1 MNKMGKIFLYQKV
14 YEELLERIQNGT
26 YPPGE
31 KLPADDELCR
41 EFSVSAITVKKALEM
56 LAESGCVKRVP
67 GNGSFVRKQ
76 EKAAGEKGGKDHL
89 LGLVLEHV
97 STPFGLEMMYRMD
110 CLAKKTG
117 YSLIVR
123 FSYGDRER
131 ETEEIHFLMS
141 LHVDGMIIMP
151 CHGKNY
157 SPAILQ
163 LYLDDFPVVLID
175 KKMKGIPVPSVR
187 TDNKAAT
194 AALVRA
200 LAEDG
205 CRRIALFT
213 TEDTEAISVQE
224 RRNGFINEMERL
236 GLTEA
241 GICVLPSGGGKESL
255 LDNHPCP
262 EAIQAAVRFLEKG
275 RTEMDAIIAEEYGIV
290 PAITAAAGKVGISLD
305 KEIRLA
311 CVDEDYLAPYG
322 PAFLHVKQDEAAIAE
337 KAVEVLLGRI
347 AGERGEEEVL
357 ILAKKYKSGIII

>member
-76 EKAAGEKGGKDHL
+76 EKAGGEKGGKDHL

-224 RRNGFINEMERL
+224 RRCLLYTSRIRKL
-236 GLTEA
+236 
-241 GICVLPSGGGKESL
+241 SGS
-255 LDNHPCP
+255 CP
-262 EAIQAAVRFLEKG
+262 A
-275 RTEMDAIIAEEYGIV
+275 
-290 PAITAAAGKVGISLD
+290 
-305 KEIRLA
+305 
-311 CVDEDYLAPYG
+311 
-322 PAFLHVKQDEAAIAE
+322 
-337 KAVEVLLGRI
+337 
-347 AGERGEEEVL
+347 
-357 ILAKKYKSGIII
+357 